1 MASFAS
7 LPRARVDP
15 MLMLMEK
22 VKQDT
27 HQHKVDLGVGVYR
40 DEQGSYY
47 EFPAI
52 RKYSPHTGIQPFVKL
67 AAQFMFGHSF
77 ELERVA
83 SVQTVAGTGA
93 NRIGAS
99 FLRAHY
105 AKGNEATKAF
115 VGVPT
120 WGNYLPLLAHA
131 GISTAT
137 YRYYDESTH
146 EVDFISILG
155 TAKNA
160 PLHSIF
166 VFQGCCNNPTGADM
180 TKEQWKA
187 LSEVI
192 KSRSHFIFFDMAY
205 QGLGTT
211 KPDDGW
217 EDAWAVRHVAKQGI
231 DMLVC
236 QSFSKNMGLYSELA
250 CWCLMRWEISTAPAY
265 GARLAEI
272 ILQTPELREQWK
284 QELSEAAARLA
295 KNRENLYRELTTVC
309 NTPGNWDH
317 ILQDKGLFS
326 LLGLSERQVD
336 MLIARYH
343 IYLPRNGR
351 INVAG
356 LNDSNVHA
364 VARGIDNVVRDC
376 SNPLMEEI

>member
-52 RKYSPHTGIQPFVKL
+52 RKPFVKL

-217 EDAWAVRHVAKQGI
+217 EDAWANLHVVCASADVADLVRDVLG
-231 DMLVC
+231 
-236 QSFSKNMGLYSELA
+236 
-250 CWCLMRWEISTAPAY
+250 CLMRWEISTAPAY